1 MRMDR
6 SYAAVTRE
14 VTARRNEG
22 RNSVNVPVT
31 SRGTMLAMS
40 FCVCDVRRYG
50 FTVGSVSQTMLFIF
64 LSEFRFP
71 RAWCTANCYTVH
83 LHDTA
88 PGRRGVIRGVY
99 STKTLRPYRLRFGKK
114 PYVRVFFHTLLTS
127 SLALRNSGAS
137 VRSSGEK
144 RRADKQKRPHS
155 ATAS

>member
-50 FTVGSVSQTMLFIF
+50 FTVGSVSQTML
-64 LSEFRFP
+64 
-71 RAWCTANCYTVH
+71 
-83 LHDTA
+83 
-88 PGRRGVIRGVY
+88 
-99 STKTLRPYRLRFGKK
+99 
-114 PYVRVFFHTLLTS
+114 
-127 SLALRNSGAS
+127 ALRNSGAS

-144 RRADKQKRPHS
+144 RGELTSKKDLTVSDRVVRRD
-155 ATAS
+155 